1 MLNITI
7 YRKSI
12 EEHLNESNKNN
23 ELQVNESNKNNE
35 LQEKLDILQNDVLAL
50 FERVN
55 SVCKEFD
62 SHDIDIKTLA
72 SELNKTN
79 KKLHT
84 LQQNND
90 YVEKRVYNHYN
101 SFV

>member
-12 EEHLNESNKNN
+12 EERLVESNKNN
-23 ELQVNESNKNNE
+23 ELKE
-35 LQEKLDILQNDVLAL
+35 LQEKLDFL

-55 SVCKEFD
+55 LVCKEFD

>member
-12 EEHLNESNKNN
+12 EERLVK
-23 ELQVNESNKNNE
+23 VNQDNE
-35 LQEKLDILQNDVLAL
+35 LQEKLDILQNDILSL

-84 LQQNND
+84 LQKNND

-101 SFV
+101 QYNSFA

>member
-12 EEHLNESNKNN
+12 KECLTESNKNN
-23 ELQVNESNKNNE
+23 ELQK
-35 LQEKLDILQNDVLAL
+35 LQEKLDFL

-101 SFV
+101 SFM

>member
-12 EEHLNESNKNN
+12 EERLNESNKND
-23 ELQVNESNKNNE
+23 ELQK
-35 LQEKLDILQNDVLAL
+35 LQEKLDFL
-50 FERVN
+50 FERVD

-72 SELNKTN
+72 SELIKTN
-79 KKLHT
+79 KRLHT
-84 LQQNND
+84 LQQSND
-90 YVEKRVYNHYN
+90 HVESRVYNHHYN

>member
-12 EEHLNESNKNN
+12 EERLVESNKNN
-23 ELQVNESNKNNE
+23 ELQVNESNKTNELQE
-35 LQEKLDILQNDVLAL
+35 LQEKLDFL

>member
-1 MLNITI
+1 M
-7 YRKSI
+7 
-12 EEHLNESNKNN
+12 
-23 ELQVNESNKNNE
+23 
-35 LQEKLDILQNDVLAL
+35 
-50 FERVN
+50 
-55 SVCKEFD
+55 
-62 SHDIDIKTLA
+62 IKVVA

>member
-12 EEHLNESNKNN
+12 EERLNNVS
-23 ELQVNESNKNNE
+23 KNNE
-35 LQEKLDILQNDVLAL
+35 LQELQEKLDFL
-50 FERVN
+50 FERVD

-72 SELNKTN
+72 DELNKTN

-84 LQQNND
+84 LRQSNE
-90 YVEKRVYNHYN
+90 YVEKRVYNPYNYN

>member
-12 EEHLNESNKNN
+12 EERLNESNKTN
-23 ELQVNESNKNNE
+23 ELQVNESNKTNELQE
-35 LQEKLDILQNDVLAL
+35 LQEKLDFL

>member
-12 EEHLNESNKNN
+12 EERRLNESD
-23 ELQVNESNKNNE
+23 KNNE
-35 LQEKLDILQNDVLAL
+35 LQELQEKLDFL

>member
-12 EEHLNESNKNN
+12 EERHLNESNKNN
-23 ELQVNESNKNNE
+23 ELQE
-35 LQEKLDILQNDVLAL
+35 LQEKLDFL
-50 FERVN
+50 FERVD

-72 SELNKTN
+72 DELNKTN

-84 LQQNND
+84 LQQNNE

>member
-7 YRKSI
+7 YRKPI
-12 EEHLNESNKNN
+12 EEHLNK
-23 ELQVNESNKNNE
+23 VNENIE
-35 LQEKLDILQNDVLAL
+35 LHEKLDLLQNDIFAL
-50 FERVN
+50 YDRVN

>member
-12 EEHLNESNKNN
+12 ETRLNESNKNN
-23 ELQVNESNKNNE
+23 ELQELQE
-35 LQEKLDILQNDVLAL
+35 LQEKLDFL

-84 LQQNND
+84 LQKNND
-90 YVEKRVYNHYN
+90 YVEKRIYNQYN

>member
-12 EEHLNESNKNN
+12 EERLVESNKTN

-35 LQEKLDILQNDVLAL
+35 LKELQEKLDFL

>member
-7 YRKSI
+7 YRKPI
-12 EEHLNESNKNN
+12 EEHLNKVNETNEVNKNI
-23 ELQVNESNKNNE
+23 ELH
-35 LQEKLDILQNDVLAL
+35 EKLDLLQNDIFAL
-50 FERVN
+50 YDRVN

>member
-12 EEHLNESNKNN
+12 EERFVESNKNN

-35 LQEKLDILQNDVLAL
+35 LKELQEKLDFL

>member
-12 EEHLNESNKNN
+12 EERLNESNKNN

-35 LQEKLDILQNDVLAL
+35 LQELQEKLDFL

-79 KKLHT
+79 KKLHI
-84 LQQNND
+84 LQKNND
-90 YVEKRVYNHYN
+90 YVEKRVYNQYN
-101 SFV
+101 SFT

>member
-12 EEHLNESNKNN
+12 EERLNESNKTN

-35 LQEKLDILQNDVLAL
+35 LQELQEKLDFL
-50 FERVN
+50 FEKVN

>member
-7 YRKSI
+7 YRKPI
-12 EEHLNESNKNN
+12 EERLVESNKNN
-23 ELQVNESNKNNE
+23 ELQVNELNKNNELKE
-35 LQEKLDILQNDVLAL
+35 LQEKLDFL

>member
-12 EEHLNESNKNN
+12 EERLIESNRNNELQINESNKTN
-23 ELQVNESNKNNE
+23 ELQE
-35 LQEKLDILQNDVLAL
+35 LQEKLDFL
-50 FERVN
+50 FERVD

-72 SELNKTN
+72 NELNKTN

-84 LQQNND
+84 LKQSND
-90 YVEKRVYNHYN
+90 YVEKRVYNQYN

>member
-12 EEHLNESNKNN
+12 EERLVESNKNN

-35 LQEKLDILQNDVLAL
+35 LKELQEKLDFL

-79 KKLHT
+79 KKLRT

>member
-12 EEHLNESNKNN
+12 EERLVKPN
-23 ELQVNESNKNNE
+23 QNNE
-35 LQEKLDILQNDVLAL
+35 LQEKLDILQNDVLVL

-72 SELNKTN
+72 NELNKTN

-84 LQQNND
+84 LQKNND

>member
-12 EEHLNESNKNN
+12 EERLVESNKNN

-35 LQEKLDILQNDVLAL
+35 LKELQEKLDFL

-84 LQQNND
+84 LHKNND
-90 YVEKRVYNHYN
+90 CVEKRVYNHYN

>member
-12 EEHLNESNKNN
+12 KERLTD
-23 ELQVNESNKNNE
+23 SNKNNE
-35 LQEKLDILQNDVLAL
+35 LQELQEKLDFL
-50 FERVN
+50 FERVD

-72 SELNKTN
+72 DELNKTN

-84 LQQNND
+84 LQQSNE
-90 YVEKRVYNHYN
+90 YVEKRIYNHYN

>member
-12 EEHLNESNKNN
+12 EERLVESNKNN

-35 LQEKLDILQNDVLAL
+35 LKELQEKLDFL